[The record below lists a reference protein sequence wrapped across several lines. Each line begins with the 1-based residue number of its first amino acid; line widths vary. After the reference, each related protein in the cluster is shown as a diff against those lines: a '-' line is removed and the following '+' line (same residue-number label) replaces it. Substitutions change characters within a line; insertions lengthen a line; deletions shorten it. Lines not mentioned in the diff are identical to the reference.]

1 MLPLVLDVTRLKL
14 ALIGNGRAAERR
26 LALLDDAGA
35 TNVVVYATAP
45 LAALARRAGERLVR
59 RRPRPDELASA
70 RVLFISDADADHHA
84 LALTARAAGV
94 LVHVEDEPSLSDV
107 HAPAVV
113 RRGDLVIAVS
123 TGGRSP
129 ALAAQIKRF
138 LGVLFGAEW
147 RGRLDELAL
156 LRRPWRKSGA
166 DHAAVAERTKAWT
179 FGEQWLPAPGHP
191 TTQPRAAAH

>member
-1 MLPLVLDVTRLKL
+1 MLPLVLDVSRLKL
-14 ALIGNGRAAERR
+14 ALIGNGGAAERR

-35 TNVVVYATAP
+35 ANVAVYATAP
-45 LAALARRAGERLVR
+45 SAAFARRAGKRLVR
-59 RRPRPDELASA
+59 RLPRPDELESA
-70 RVLFISDADADHHA
+70 RVLFISNGGADHHA

-94 LVHVEDEPSLSDV
+94 LVHIEDEPSLSDV

-138 LGVLFGAEW
+138 LGALFGAEW
-147 RGRLDELAL
+147 QGRLDELAL
-156 LRRPWRKSGA
+156 LRRHWRKSGA
-166 DHAAVAERTKAWT
+166 NHAAVVERTKAWT
-179 FGEQWLPAPGHP
+179 FGQQWLPTPARAAR
-191 TTQPRAAAH
+191 QPRAAAH